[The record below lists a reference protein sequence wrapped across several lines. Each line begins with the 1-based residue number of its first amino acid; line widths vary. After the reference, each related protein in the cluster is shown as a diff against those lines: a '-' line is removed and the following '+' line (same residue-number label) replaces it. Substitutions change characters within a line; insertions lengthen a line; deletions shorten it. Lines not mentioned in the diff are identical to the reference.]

1 MLAAIPPGNE
11 LQDRGISEWMGNLL
25 RFHLS
30 APSLMCP
37 SHRVVTRVC
46 VHLLPLRASP
56 HSGDSRRWWRSG
68 RPEDGCHRARPL
80 VAGQGVMLRTA
91 RTRMRA
97 QTPWDSR

>member
-37 SHRVVTRVC
+37 S
-46 VHLLPLRASP
+46 
-56 HSGDSRRWWRSG
+56 W
-68 RPEDGCHRARPL
+68 
-80 VAGQGVMLRTA
+80 
-91 RTRMRA
+91 
-97 QTPWDSR
+97 

>member
-37 SHRVVTRVC
+37 SHRVVTPRLC
-46 VHLLPLRASP
+46 PPPPAP
-56 HSGDSRRWWRSG
+56 CFPAQWRQ
-68 RPEDGCHRARPL
+68 PPL
-80 VAGQGVMLRTA
+80 VEVWSA
-91 RTRMRA
+91 
-97 QTPWDSR
+97 